1 MKFLLSLAWKNLFRH
16 SRRTLITAAAIA
28 VGLSVYIFMDSWLL
42 GAEQESERNLIIY
55 ETASAQIMTPEYF
68 REGRDNLSLSN
79 TLKDPEQI
87 INAVRKTGYAAAPRV
102 LFSGELIVYRD
113 PFPEDGSIGVRVEGI
128 DPEVTKNVFDIHRVI
143 TKGRYLE
150 QDEDAVLIGAGLAE
164 KLGAEVG
171 YPMLIKTK
179 TKTGYFQTINVKIAG
194 IFNSPNPV
202 ANRTTVYMP
211 LDAVDYYL
219 ELNGEVTSVLLRFP
233 FRENIDS
240 ALAAVQNSLEEAG
253 LSKSGGVPRAGSP
266 VVKDWKSLAPD
277 YVAIA
282 EAKRSGSGVMLLLV
296 FVIAAVGITNT
307 MLMAIYERIREIGM
321 MRALGMTDKQV
332 RRAFLLE
339 AGGIGLFGSAVGI
352 IFGAGITVYMV
363 YRGIDISFMLETM
376 DIGYR
381 ISGMTYG
388 AWHPAAFVGAF
399 LSGIVLSIITA
410 YIPTHRALKWEIT
423 SCLRHQ

>member
-42 GAEQESERNLIIY
+42 GAEKESERNLIIY

-79 TLKDPEQI
+79 TVEDPEQI
-87 INAVRKTGYAAAPRV
+87 INAVRKTGYAAAPRA

-113 PFPEDGSIGVRVEGI
+113 PYPEDGSISVRVEGI
-128 DPEVTKNVFDIHRVI
+128 DPELTENVFVIHRVI
-143 TKGRYLE
+143 TEGRYLE
-150 QDEDAVLIGAGLAE
+150 QDEDAVLIGAGLAK

-179 TKTGYFQTINVKIAG
+179 SKTGYFQTINVKVAG
-194 IFNSPNPV
+194 IFNSPNPIV
-202 ANRTTVYMP
+202 NKTTVYMP
-211 LDAVDYYL
+211 LEAVDYYL
-219 ELNGEVTSVLLRFP
+219 ELDGEITSVLLRFP

-240 ALAAVQNSLEEAG
+240 ALAAVQNSLDEAG
-253 LSKSGGVPRAGSP
+253 VSGSL

-321 MRALGMTDKQV
+321 MRALGMTAKQI

-339 AGGIGLFGSAVGI
+339 AGGIGLIGSAVGI
-352 IFGAGITVYMV
+352 ILGAGITAYMV

-399 LSGIVLSIITA
+399 LSGIVLSMLTA
-410 YIPTHRALKWEIT
+410 YIPTQRALKWEIT

>member
-1 MKFLLSLAWKNLFRH
+1 MKFLLSFAWKNLFRH

-42 GAEQESERNLIIY
+42 GAEKESERNLIIY
-55 ETASAQIMTPEYF
+55 ETASAQIMTREYF

-87 INAVRKTGYAAAPRV
+87 VNAVRETGYAAAPRAI
-102 LFSGELIVYRD
+102 FSGELIVYRD

-128 DPEVTKNVFDIHRVI
+128 DPEVTKNVFDLHRVI
-143 TKGRYLE
+143 TEGRYLE
-150 QDEDAVLIGAGLAE
+150 QDEDAVLIGEGLAE
-164 KLGAEVG
+164 KLGAEAG

-194 IFNSPNPV
+194 IFNSPNPIV
-202 ANRTTVYMP
+202 NKTTVYMP
-211 LDAVDYYL
+211 LEAVDYYL
-219 ELNGEVTSVLLRFP
+219 ELDGEATSVLVRFP

-240 ALAAVQNSLEEAG
+240 ALTVIHNSLEKAG
-253 LSKSGGVPRAGSP
+253 VSGSP
-266 VVKDWKSLAPD
+266 VVKDWKNLAPD

-339 AGGIGLFGSAVGI
+339 AGGIGLIGSAAGI
-352 IFGAGITVYMV
+352 ILGAGITVYMV